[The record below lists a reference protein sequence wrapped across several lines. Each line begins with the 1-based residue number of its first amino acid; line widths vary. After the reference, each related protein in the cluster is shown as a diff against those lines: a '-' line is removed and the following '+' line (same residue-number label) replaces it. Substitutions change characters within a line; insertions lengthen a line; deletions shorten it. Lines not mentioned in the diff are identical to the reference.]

1 MNIERAR
8 QIAEIAHKKQ
18 TRKNGEP
25 YINHCIRVSQRA
37 KKYSSDAE
45 IVGMLHDVIEDTTW
59 CISDLQSRGFNEIII
74 EAIRAITHQYGYSY
88 LKYILKLK
96 KNDIAREVKICD
108 LIDNLDGSKGTLRDK
123 YVMAYYILT
132 GDIYE

>member
-1 MNIERAR
+1 M
-8 QIAEIAHKKQ
+8 
-18 TRKNGEP
+18 
-25 YINHCIRVSQRA
+25 A